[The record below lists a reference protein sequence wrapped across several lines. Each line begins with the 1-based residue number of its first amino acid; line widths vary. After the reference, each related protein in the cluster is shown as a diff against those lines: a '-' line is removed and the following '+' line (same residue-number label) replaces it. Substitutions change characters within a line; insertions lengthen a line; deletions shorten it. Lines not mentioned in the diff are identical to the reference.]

1 MRDDTKERIDKL
13 EAFMDEQKLKQAQ
26 QAAIS
31 EYKKERFHFWK
42 ELVLVACTEIRRWC
56 YFKNKKHPGLVNRRE
71 KEYRICMKG
80 QE

>member
-31 EYKKERFHFWK
+31 EYKRSVFTSGKNSCWSPAPLLGVCWASSVLSDLCKNPRQERQLFRGWN
-42 ELVLVACTEIRRWC
+42 ES
-56 YFKNKKHPGLVNRRE
+56 
-71 KEYRICMKG
+71 
-80 QE
+80 

>member
-1 MRDDTKERIDKL
+1 MRDDTKERIDKP

-42 ELVLVACTEIRRWC
+42 ELVLRVCNFLWAARSRLIDVGGDSVT
-56 YFKNKKHPGLVNRRE
+56 K
-71 KEYRICMKG
+71 
-80 QE
+80 

>member
-1 MRDDTKERIDKL
+1 MEDDTKERIDKP

-42 ELVLVACTEIRRWC
+42 ELALVACAVIGGVLGVIGFIRS
-56 YFKNKKHPGLVNRRE
+56 L
-71 KEYRICMKG
+71 
-80 QE
+80 

>member
-42 ELVLVACTEIRRWC
+42 ELVLVSVKIPGKSGNSSGDGTNHNRDLRNVTHRWTTST
-56 YFKNKKHPGLVNRRE
+56 
-71 KEYRICMKG
+71 
-80 QE
+80 

>member
-42 ELVLVACTEIRRWC
+42 ELVLVACAVIGVCWASSVLSDLC
-56 YFKNKKHPGLVNRRE
+56 KNPR
-71 KEYRICMKG
+71 
-80 QE
+80 QERQLFRGWNES

>member
-1 MRDDTKERIDKL
+1 MGDDTKERIDKP

-42 ELVLVACTEIRRWC
+42 ELVLVACAVIGASSVLSDLC
-56 YFKNKKHPGLVNRRE
+56 KNPRQERE
-71 KEYRICMKG
+71 LFRGWNES
-80 QE
+80 

>member
-42 ELVLVACTEIRRWC
+42 ELVLFVWVVVGGVLGVIGVIRS
-56 YFKNKKHPGLVNRRE
+56 L
-71 KEYRICMKG
+71 
-80 QE
+80 

>member
-1 MRDDTKERIDKL
+1 MGLIYVKDDTKERIDKP

-42 ELVLVACTEIRRWC
+42 ELVLVACAVIGGALGVIGFIRS
-56 YFKNKKHPGLVNRRE
+56 L
-71 KEYRICMKG
+71 
-80 QE
+80 

>member
-31 EYKKERFHFWK
+31 EYKKRVRKILWVT
-42 ELVLVACTEIRRWC
+42 LR
-56 YFKNKKHPGLVNRRE
+56 
-71 KEYRICMKG
+71 
-80 QE
+80 